1 MSRRLVAAVLA
12 LTAAGL
18 VSAAATPPPDPL
30 DAGEPSAAEIAESVT
45 DLELQVTDID
55 VTDSVTDL
63 EQESTEGA
71 STVVTLSSDILFA
84 FGSAELSPAARD
96 AVTELGHRVAEATGT
111 VRVTGH
117 TDSIG
122 SDADN
127 LALSQRRA
135 QAVADVL
142 AAAIADGDPE
152 VAAEGRGES
161 EPVASNGTPD
171 EDDPAGR
178 AQNRR
183 VEVRFG

>member
-1 MSRRLVAAVLA
+1 VSRRLVAVVLG
-12 LTAAGL
+12 LTAAGV

-30 DAGEPSAAEIAESVT
+30 DEGKPTAAEIAESVT
-45 DLELQVTDID
+45 DIELQVADID
-55 VTDSVTDL
+55 VSDSVTDL

-71 STVVTLSSDILFA
+71 STLVTLSSDILFA
-84 FGSAELSPAARD
+84 FGSAELSPAARE
-96 AVTELGHRVAEATGT
+96 AVTGLGRRVAEATGT

-142 AAAIADGDPE
+142 AAAIADGDPA

-161 EPVASNGTPD
+161 EPIASNGTPD
-171 EDDPAGR
+171 QDEPAGR

>member
-1 MSRRLVAAVLA
+1 VSPRLVAAVLGVV
-12 LTAAGL
+12 TAGL
-18 VSAAATPPPDPL
+18 VSAAATPAPDPL
-30 DAGEPSAAEIAESVT
+30 DAGEPTAAEIADSVT
-45 DLELQVTDID
+45 DLELEVTDID
-55 VTDSVTDL
+55 VSDSVTDL
-63 EQESTEGA
+63 EQESTEGS

-84 FGSAELSPAARD
+84 FGSDELSPAARD
-96 AVTELGHRVAEATGT
+96 AVTELGRRVAAATGT

-117 TDSIG
+117 TDSVG

-142 AAAIADGDPE
+142 VAAIGDGDPE

-161 EPVASNGTPD
+161 EPVASNGTAD
-171 EDDPAGR
+171 KDDPAGR